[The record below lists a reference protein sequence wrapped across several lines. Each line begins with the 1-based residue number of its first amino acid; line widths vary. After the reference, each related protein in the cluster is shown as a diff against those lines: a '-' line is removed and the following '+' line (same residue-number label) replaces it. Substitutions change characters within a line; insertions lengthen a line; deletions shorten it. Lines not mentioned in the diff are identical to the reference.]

1 MGPKRMEIQSCNHQK
16 II

>member
-1 MGPKRMEIQSCNHQK
+1 MEIQSCNHQK